1 MTMIKKQYKLSISF
15 VGLMGRQRKTQ
26 HNIIGLGYIDV
37 ESMDLESVKMQALA
51 RIKKEVKKVQNRIM
65 LNLDYVEIE
74 GAIMTWQP
82 FSKGHITV
90 DLTKDYINMI
100 EEKKAV

>member
-1 MTMIKKQYKLSISF
+1 MTKKQYKLSISF
-15 VGLMGRQRKTQ
+15 MGLTGRQRNMQ
-26 HNIIGLGYIDV
+26 HNMIGLGYIDV

-51 RIKKEVKKVQNRIM
+51 RIKKEVKAVQNRIM
-65 LNLDYVEIE
+65 LNLDYVETSE
-74 GAIMTWQP
+74 GIMTWQP
-82 FSKGHITV
+82 FSKDHIRV

>member
-1 MTMIKKQYKLSISF
+1 MTKKQFKLSISF
-15 VGLMGRQRKTQ
+15 MGLMGRQRKMQ

-37 ESMDLESVKMQALA
+37 ESLDLESVKMQALA
-51 RIKKEVKKVQNRIM
+51 RIKKEVKEVQNRIM
-65 LNLDYVEIE
+65 LNLDYVEID

-82 FSKGHITV
+82 FSKDHVRV